1 MTNYLEK
8 NEELAKLEK
17 NTLKI
22 ILNLHVLWHRVLQS
36 LLLEN
41 DPTLNVINPE
51 TFKMALNF

>member
-1 MTNYLEK
+1 MTNYLEN

-22 ILNLHVLWHRVLQS
+22 ILNLHVLCHRVLQS